1 MTEYI
6 RKRRLSKAAEELRKT
21 KNKIIDIAI
30 KYQYDSPV
38 SFSNAFKK
46 MYGQS
51 PANFRKSSTEI
62 IFFPKIEFNPSIKGM
77 RGLKYRIVEM
87 EEQTFYGKTTGVIA
101 NIDKKAI
108 QELYTKC
115 REDKTLNFIAENS
128 NRKELYYGIYEDV
141 YENDNYGRGKYYLLG
156 KTPREDFVKIKLP
169 KSKWACFKLPNKKQ
183 KEISKLYNTIYMNW
197 LPASE
202 YKIIEKY
209 PQLEIYYEN
218 YCEICIAVQ

>member
-1 MTEYI
+1 
-6 RKRRLSKAAEELRKT
+6 
-21 KNKIIDIAI
+21 
-30 KYQYDSPV
+30 
-38 SFSNAFKK
+38 

-115 REDKTLNFIAENS
+115 REDQTLNFIIENS

-141 YENDNYGRGKYYLLG
+141 YKNDKDVRTRKILFIGEN
-156 KTPREDFVKIKLP
+156 T
-169 KSKWACFKLPNKKQ
+169 
-183 KEISKLYNTIYMNW
+183 T
-197 LPASE
+197 
-202 YKIIEKY
+202 
-209 PQLEIYYEN
+209 
-218 YCEICIAVQ
+218 